1 MVKNFK
7 RRCRA
12 GWLVGCLLLLVGCT
26 TELAY
31 NTLPFWI
38 HYYLDDIVDLT
49 ATQSRQVKADL
60 DAVQQWHRAEELP
73 RLAERLT
80 LIAAQS
86 TERQTWDQL
95 RDHQAAFKAR
105 MQATL
110 NEMVPATTRLL
121 QSLDEHQAE
130 RLIQF
135 LKEEI
140 AEARA
145 RRDQQSPRERLAEQ
159 KEEMEERT
167 ERWVGH
173 TTDSQ
178 APFYMEM
185 ADYQQRA
192 MPTFIAV
199 REQLQARLFTLIETR
214 QRDDLDS
221 QLYQWVDD
229 LIAWRGGTDT
239 QTDMAIYRSRRLDW
253 LLRFDKSLDDDQR
266 AHLIEELEQW
276 ASRLQRLAE

>member
-1 MVKNFK
+1 MVKDCK
-7 RRCRA
+7 RRCRT
-12 GWLVGCLLLLVGCT
+12 GWLVGCLLVLAGCT

-49 ATQSRQVKADL
+49 ATQSHQVKADL
-60 DAVQQWHRAEELP
+60 DAVQQWHRVEELP
-73 RLAERLT
+73 RLADRLT

-95 RDHQAAFKAR
+95 RDHQAGVKTR
-105 MQATL
+105 IQATL
-110 NEMVPATTRLL
+110 NALIPATTRLL
-121 QSLDEHQAE
+121 QSLDNRQAE
-130 RLIQF
+130 RLTQF
-135 LKEEI
+135 LKDEI
-140 AEARA
+140 AEAQA
-145 RRDQQSPRERLAEQ
+145 RRDQQSPQERLAEQ
-159 KEEMEERT
+159 QEELEERT
-167 ERWVGH
+167 EGWVGH

-178 APFYMEM
+178 APFYAEM

-192 MPTFIAV
+192 MPTFITV
-199 REQLQARLFTLIETR
+199 REQLQARLFNLIETR

-221 QLYQWVDD
+221 QLRQWVDD
-229 LIAWRGGTDT
+229 LVAWRGGSDT

-266 AHLIEELEQW
+266 THLIEELEQW
-276 ASRLQRLAE
+276 ASRLQGMAG